1 MFSLTDVPAPLR
13 KCYGLRPGA
22 PCPAYD
28 DGTWPE
34 GCKCMQLRNSF
45 TGTLTRAGVI
55 VWLVVFA
62 LLFCAIWLIVDVAY
76 GADNAAPCLTKEQ
89 ARAKWRT
96 EWIYWHGANHC
107 WDNVRGTA
115 NTANKPDNTVQI
127 IRAPKPN
134 RATKGGRMDTPQVDA
149 SGNEVQH
156 SNSQPVI
163 GRGPTIFFPVLMSGG
178 GTDDIMLRGEAMQT
192 WPVIADFD
200 VEPPLFLPWL
210 RATTLINR

>member
-1 MFSLTDVPAPLR
+1 MRGYRGSLTWATIGI
-13 KCYGLRPGA
+13 GLA
-22 PCPAYD
+22 VAA
-28 DGTWPE
+28 
-34 GCKCMQLRNSF
+34 LI
-45 TGTLTRAGVI
+45 LIGVGL
-55 VWLVVFA
+55 LVEAAF
-62 LLFCAIWLIVDVAY
+62 

-89 ARAKWRT
+89 ARAKWPKD
-96 EWIYWHGANHC
+96 WIFWHGMNHC

-149 SGNEVQH
+149 SGNEVHH

-200 VEPPLFLPWL
+200 VDPPLFLPWL